1 VSRVPGVLLAVLVYW
16 LLCPQLFITKDI
28 NMEAIE
34 TKVTLEHLSALIEG
48 AEMQCAVFW
57 EKELVVSYKLP
68 NGFTVLGRAGVVDP
82 KNFVFEIGRDVAK
95 KDAIN
100 QLWQLE
106 GYLLQER
113 LFRKNQQD
121 NSD

>member
-1 VSRVPGVLLAVLVYW
+1 
-16 LLCPQLFITKDI
+16 
-28 NMEAIE
+28 MEAIE

-82 KNFVFEIGRDVAK
+82 ENFVFEIGRDVAK